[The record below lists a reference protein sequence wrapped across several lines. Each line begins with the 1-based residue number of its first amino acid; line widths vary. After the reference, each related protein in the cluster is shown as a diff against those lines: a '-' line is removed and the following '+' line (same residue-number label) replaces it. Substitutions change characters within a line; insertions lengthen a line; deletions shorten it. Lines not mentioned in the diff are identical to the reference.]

1 MQLIVTFLLSMGLR
15 HPSCPTYRVIT
26 CLYCWLTHGQ
36 DKIMG
41 IAKMDKYKEVLNM
54 KKYFALRRSFAP
66 PPIKYVKMLPA
77 QPSKFMKLH
86 PELASFYKDNP
97 AVACPLDTEILPA
110 LAETFP
116 LRKPKRSTQESW
128 GMVMQEEF
136 KPVVGSQW
144 CDMAGQGAIMQLCR
158 CMHQQRSYRCASCV
172 CACVHV
178 QRSHRC
184 VDVCNGS
191 DRIALS

>member
-1 MQLIVTFLLSMGLR
+1 MRLF
-15 HPSCPTYRVIT
+15 
-26 CLYCWLTHGQ
+26 
-36 DKIMG
+36 K
-41 IAKMDKYKEVLNM
+41 VLNM

-66 PPIKYVKMLPA
+66 PPIKYVKMLSA

-128 GMVMQEEF
+128 GMQMPQA
-136 KPVVGSQW
+136 PVS
-144 CDMAGQGAIMQLCR
+144 CNS
-158 CMHQQRSYRCASCV
+158 RSKMV
-172 CACVHV
+172 
-178 QRSHRC
+178 
-184 VDVCNGS
+184 
-191 DRIALS
+191 